1 MSSEECG
8 PWAINGGVLASGRS
22 STHKVTLETCALA
35 QCGEEGV
42 AGRGAGWRGGVVRV
56 GLVAR
61 VDVAEEEEGVTQGAS
76 LRAPA
81 TSSTWKKEG

>member
-1 MSSEECG
+1 MSSEERG
-8 PWAINGGVLASGRS
+8 PWAINEGVPAGGRS

-42 AGRGAGWRGGVVRV
+42 AGKGAGWRGGVVRV
-56 GLVAR
+56 GLVAG
-61 VDVAEEEEGVTQGAS
+61 VDVAKEQKGVTQGAL

-81 TSSTWKKEG
+81 SFSTWKKEG